1 MRKSLLLSVI
11 MTASPML
18 AASSAK
24 AFDWKACDAEIAK
37 FCPGEKDDE
46 KIWACLQKHDVDL
59 SEKCD
64 NEGHSKYEKESGK
77 KK

>member
-1 MRKSLLLSVI
+1 MKI
-11 MTASPML
+11 IQIATIAASIVL
-18 AASSAK
+18 AASNAH
-24 AFDWKACDAEIAK
+24 AFDWKVCEAEIAK
-37 FCPGEKDDE
+37 FCPGEKDNE
-46 KIWACLQKHDVDL
+46 KIWACLQKHDIDL